1 MATQLSIFD
10 FDVFKEEK
18 KEISLENNNIFS
30 NEDIGKVVIIS
41 YCNKQYIGKIVHVY
55 NAGETVNVLFDG
67 MQTAFYYK
75 KVNIID

>member
-1 MATQLSIFD
+1 MAAQLSIFD
-10 FDVFKEEK
+10 FDVFKEK
-18 KEISLENNNIFS
+18 KEEISNNIFS
-30 NEDIGKVVIIS
+30 NEDIGKLVRIS

-55 NAGETVNVLFDG
+55 NAGETVNVSFDG

>member
-1 MATQLSIFD
+1 MAAQLSIFD
-10 FDVFKEEK
+10 FDVFKEK
-18 KEISLENNNIFS
+18 KEEISNNIFS
-30 NEDIGKVVIIS
+30 NEDIGKLVIIS

-55 NAGETVNVLFDG
+55 NAGETVNVSFDG